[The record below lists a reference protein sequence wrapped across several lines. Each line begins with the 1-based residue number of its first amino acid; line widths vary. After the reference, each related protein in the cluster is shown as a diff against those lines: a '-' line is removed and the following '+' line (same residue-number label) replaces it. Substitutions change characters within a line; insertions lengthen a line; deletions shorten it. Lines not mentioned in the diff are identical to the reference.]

1 MNVIS
6 LRLLSLFIAVIYHI
20 IIIIV
25 KIMFVLATR
34 TTEVGTCVSL
44 NHIDHNHLVLYTLS
58 GKRNH
63 HHTLQHVSL
72 DGKYAH
78 IYCKYCILKK
88 NWLLQST
95 AWCSISVE
103 ILFIASYTPNSIRSI
118 LSETWCVTMSLTFWE
133 LINIRNLVRDQV
145 FWFATWSPGLR
156 QERGC
161 KTCFAAWSLKSCDQK

>member
-88 NWLLQST
+88 IGYYRAL
-95 AWCSISVE
+95 
-103 ILFIASYTPNSIRSI
+103 
-118 LSETWCVTMSLTFWE
+118 
-133 LINIRNLVRDQV
+133 RDALYQ
-145 FWFATWSPGLR
+145 
-156 QERGC
+156 
-161 KTCFAAWSLKSCDQK
+161 LKSCSLLHILQIPLDLSCRRPDV